1 MSGRNLSGDPGVRP
15 RPPRGA
21 MRWRLLLHIRRT
33 QGHTRTSR
41 RAARDTTDRGT
52 ADLVGGERRDRIPFH
67 AGDDHVWK
75 HCGAHAEIW
84 HWRRRH
90 DVPRDLGVVL
100 DVVDCHKAGPVQV
113 ACVEVIPDVL
123 LLLRAAP
130 ETTPLRILFLIK
142 LSLSLCLSLSLSP
155 PPLSL
160 RTRTCVALF
169 TSTDANVV

>member
-1 MSGRNLSGDPGVRP
+1 MVGRAAARNWVPSRALICRDGACLAILVAGERPPRP
-15 RPPRGA
+15 RARPRECVVDWYSFSNPRTTPRGA
-21 MRWRLLLHIRRT
+21 MRRRLLLHIRRT

-84 HWRRRH
+84 RWRRRH

-113 ACVEVIPDVL
+113 ACVSSSSSSE
-123 LLLRAAP
+123 P
-130 ETTPLRILFLIK
+130 EDRD
-142 LSLSLCLSLSLSP
+142 SDLC
-155 PPLSL
+155 
-160 RTRTCVALF
+160 
-169 TSTDANVV
+169 